1 MAKTAKKTTKKA
13 ISITA
18 EDKLKALYQLQCV
31 DSDIDNIRVVRGEL
45 PLEIQDLEDDITG
58 LDTRMKK
65 LKEELAVLDDSLSAS
80 RLKKRGSKALIKK
93 YDKQIENIK
102 NNREYESLSKEI
114 EFQTLEVELCEKK
127 EKEIK
132 AKKLMKEEVIL
143 TTNEILKERNKE
155 LKVKNSELDE
165 ITKETEKEEKSLLR
179 KSDKAQGVIEERLLN
194 AYNRIRTNVRNGLAV
209 VSVDRDACGGCFNKI
224 PSQRQLDIKM
234 HKKVIVCEHCGR
246 VLVDA
251 KMFNGTKA

>member
-224 PSQRQLDIKM
+224 PPQRQLDIKM

-246 VLVDA
+246 ILIDA
-251 KMFNGTKA
+251 DMFE

>member
-1 MAKTAKKTTKKA
+1 MAKTAKKNTKK
-13 ISITA
+13 ITSITV

-45 PLEIQDLEDDITG
+45 PLEIQDLEDDVTG
-58 LDTRMKK
+58 LKTRIDK
-65 LKEELAVLDDSLSAS
+65 LKEELAVLDESLSAS
-80 RLKKRGSKALIKK
+80 RLKKREGKALIKK

-102 NNREYESLSKEI
+102 NNRQYESLSKEI
-114 EFQTLEVELCEKK
+114 EFQTLEIELCEKK

-132 AKKLMKEEVIL
+132 AKKLMKDEVIL
-143 TTNEILKERNKE
+143 ATNETLKERKKE
-155 LKVKNSELDE
+155 LKIKNGELDE

-179 KSDKAQGVIEERLLN
+179 KSTKAQVVIEERLLN
-194 AYNRIRTNVRNGLAV
+194 AYNRVRTNVRNGLAV

-224 PSQRQLDIKM
+224 PAQRQLDIRT

-246 VLVDA
+246 ILIDA
-251 KMFNGTKA
+251 NMFE

>member
-209 VSVDRDACGGCFNKI
+209 VSLDRDACGGCFNKI
-224 PSQRQLDIKM
+224 PPQRQLDIKM

-246 VLVDA
+246 ILIDA
-251 KMFNGTKA
+251 NMFE